1 VLLSA
6 VDACARSLA
15 LAIGAFVLTLVG
27 VVHPAPAG
35 LAFAA
40 AGVLLYAAARSRLS
54 RC

>member
-1 VLLSA
+1 M
-6 VDACARSLA
+6 DACTRSLA
-15 LAIGAFVLTLVG
+15 LAISAFMLTLIGAAYPTPV
-27 VVHPAPAG
+27 G